1 MYLITGVLLGFI
13 FEVFFISVMFY
24 KIKGLKDKKIA
35 LFLSTLI
42 TFIITAMITGTNY
55 SNQYLFYLIYN
66 VILFGFLKIIYR
78 NKINIIDLFL
88 IYYIIM
94 IINFTCLIM
103 MKIIGY
109 NYLFLFSNRLLLIVI
124 MLISSKINPLY
135 EFYLSN
141 WNRHSNNKIKSITL
155 RNITIISCNLMLYII
170 NYFVLNYLIVMIS

>member
-94 IINFTCLIM
+94 IINFSSLLAIKLFEYNFISYFTSRLILILFM
-103 MKIIGY
+103 ILASKFNNFYKLY
-109 NYLFLFSNRLLLIVI
+109 NY
-124 MLISSKINPLY
+124 
-135 EFYLSN
+135 N
-141 WNRHSNNKIKSITL
+141 WNRHTNNKVKSITV
-155 RNITIISCNLMLYII
+155 RNLTIISCNLMLYII
-170 NYFVLNYLIVMIS
+170 NYFILYYINVV